1 MPDWLEDQ
9 AENAIGTNYGPAGGR
24 FGGRDT
30 RKVQY
35 ASYTV
40 RIYLHSFSRSIKGD
54 HNIELDKKLLLALQ
68 LLGMIRT
75 DEVPS
80 LLIKSFATVNL
91 PGFSTE

>member
-35 ASYTV
+35 GSV

-68 LLGMIRT
+68 QLGMIRT

-80 LLIKSFATVNL
+80 LLIKSFAIVNL